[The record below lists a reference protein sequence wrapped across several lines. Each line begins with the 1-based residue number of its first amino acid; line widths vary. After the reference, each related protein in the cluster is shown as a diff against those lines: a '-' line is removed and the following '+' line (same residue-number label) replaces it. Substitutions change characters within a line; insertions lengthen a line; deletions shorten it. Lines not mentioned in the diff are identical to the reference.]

1 MESRGSKRQ
10 LVAMEMIYRFRI
22 LLPNGMTVGLRL
34 TDPGSE
40 ILFDDFIKLVKE
52 EYLLAQRQS
61 ESKRN
66 RPVNWNGGN
75 LYLEDA
81 NDNKIRRR
89 IYFANFKPHKCHIL
103 RLHDGSKM
111 TIDIYENM
119 WDLTPDTDL
128 LRELPEEYTFETA
141 LADLI
146 DNSLQAVWSNGK
158 NDRRLISVDFMKL
171 EDKISIFDTGPGMD
185 NSDENSI
192 VKWGKLGA
200 SLHRSSK
207 TRAIGG
213 KPPYLMPYFGMFGYG
228 GPMASMHL
236 GRCALVSSKTKESRK
251 VYTLHLEREAMLS
264 STHSELTWRTKGG
277 MRNPTE
283 DENRG
288 SPQGSFTKVEIL
300 ELKMKNLDVFQLQCR
315 LKDIYFPYIQC
326 DDLSNEGKTT
336 TPIKFQ
342 VNGEDLAEIE
352 GGEVS
357 ITNLHS
363 CNGPE
368 FVFQLHFSINQDNV
382 GSNPGSRSSR
392 EANARLKCV
401 YFPVVEGKESIEKI
415 LEKLEAEGCGIQE
428 KFETFARVSIRRLGR
443 LLPDARWMSLPFME
457 SRQKKGDKAYL
468 LKRCS
473 LRVKCY
479 VETDAGFNPTPSK
492 TDLAH
497 YNPFTTALKN
507 FGSKMFEKEK
517 ETNVEIS
524 RNGKLLTPLQLEK
537 EYQDWILQ
545 MHECYDEEVGY
556 GEDDPVLIVSPTN
569 KRDLGIS
576 SDVVRVHRIL
586 KRKGVSWKCGQK
598 IKVLKG
604 ACPGLYKTNVY
615 ATLEYFLIEGFQ
627 GDAGGDARMICR
639 PLDVGDED
647 GCVLEL
653 NNGTISLEIRRSL
666 SLPFSIVD
674 SGKCLVIERNEW
686 DKQLEKRRLRAP
698 STIDLLGT
706 KHCQELEV
714 DGALPFDATID
725 VGQVP
730 PLEIVAVIRPAS
742 YVASSTSNSLDQKY
756 IFKDVSEMSMEV
768 SFRREAKD
776 CRSVEHMYSK
786 RVAPSCRKGFN
797 GLYIFPLG
805 QKFPNLFQHPGV
817 YRFLF
822 SLVGSICKEC
832 EKNVVVRASSKF
844 AKWKLLSNNGSQPYI
859 VRVGSTF
866 RPLAIGCFDK
876 YDNQIP
882 FVSLPGVRVTLK
894 LHDGLHAQIDKVK
907 TSLSSDK
914 LTLKVMDLLIESN
927 ELDKIRP
934 SYEAILLIFL
944 QDELD
949 PLSVPCKVTP
959 GHLDHVI
966 LQSPLPE
973 NQLFTGLVVKELV
986 LEMFDV
992 YGNHVAKDIGVQLNA
1007 DGFDILDQTGPF
1019 RKVDVNGFID
1029 LSGILK
1035 VTAGFGKTV
1044 SISVSSFNKVV
1055 FKQEFQIGK
1064 RELRIAS
1071 KVPEYLTAGSLLEN
1085 LVFEVVNSEGDVD
1098 KTIHDQDKCSQSHT
1112 LTIKSDSF
1120 KSEDCVRYA
1129 FRHGRCTVPVVPL
1142 PAIEGNY
1149 CLDVAHTFYP
1159 ELRLSFNVSV
1169 LEARNVEYDEVQ
1181 SPCSHGK
1188 LLLLQDSSLQKNVG
1202 NTASFDNAGNLMQSI
1217 VNLEK
1222 GLEEE
1227 IFKYG
1232 ERIGFCENQL
1242 KELNELKADHE
1253 QGLSEL
1259 EASTELQLFNN
1270 VNYLSA
1276 KEEITE
1282 QIKSKSHSAAAT
1294 LCHLSRNFSF
1304 QETQKLFMQ
1313 DIFGLVALLGTVCSS
1328 KLSRIL
1334 AEYLGEDQ
1342 MLAIVCGSYEA
1353 ASSLEKYKENG
1364 EVDSNV
1370 AFHAE
1375 AASLG
1380 KSISGR
1386 FLVICLED
1394 IRAYKGEVDES
1405 DPQRKLVLPDPL
1417 LRNGNTASGFIGYAV
1432 NMINLDI
1439 YHSCI
1444 RTRSGNGLRE
1454 TLFYRLFGELQV
1466 YETREHMVRARA
1478 SIERGAVSLDGGIL
1492 RENGIISL
1500 GCGNP
1505 EICFPVEMLD
1515 DAMDCSP
1522 VSLEI
1527 KKKIEE
1533 KKRDLQKI
1541 VSQIEK
1547 WNRMHDKAM
1556 KKFTKKRNRYMK
1568 FIDLMEPG
1576 LEDHNRSNMNSGDIF
1591 GR

>member
-264 STHSELTWRTKGG
+264 STHSELTWRVL
-277 MRNPTE
+277 E
-283 DENRG
+283 FFRG
-288 SPQGSFTKVEIL
+288 L
-300 ELKMKNLDVFQLQCR
+300 
-315 LKDIYFPYIQC
+315 
-326 DDLSNEGKTT
+326 
-336 TPIKFQ
+336 
-342 VNGEDLAEIE
+342 
-352 GGEVS
+352 
-357 ITNLHS
+357 
-363 CNGPE
+363 
-368 FVFQLHFSINQDNV
+368 
-382 GSNPGSRSSR
+382 RSSR

-401 YFPVVEGKESIEKI
+401 YFPVVEGKESIEEI

-576 SDVVRVHRIL
+576 SDGR
-586 KRKGVSWKCGQK
+586 
-598 IKVLKG
+598 
-604 ACPGLYKTNVY
+604 
-615 ATLEYFLIEGFQ
+615 
-627 GDAGGDARMICR
+627 DARMICR

-768 SFRREAKD
+768 
-776 CRSVEHMYSK
+776 
-786 RVAPSCRKGFN
+786 
-797 GLYIFPLG
+797 
-805 QKFPNLFQHPGV
+805 
-817 YRFLF
+817 
-822 SLVGSICKEC
+822 GSICKEC

-914 LTLKVMDLLIESN
+914 LTLKVMDLLIE
-927 ELDKIRP
+927 I
-934 SYEAILLIFL
+934 
-944 QDELD
+944 
-949 PLSVPCKVTP
+949 TP

-1019 RKVDVNGFID
+1019 RKSLMNADDTCERNKTCKNPFTSTSTGVRQWRGLFH
-1029 LSGILK
+1029 LSIFK
-1035 VTAGFGKTV
+1035 DFFWATSAQWSTVV

-1098 KTIHDQDKCSQSHT
+1098 KTIHESHT

-1120 KSEDCVRYA
+1120 KSEDCVCYA

-1591 GR
+1591 RRLPLLSEGREYNAALYNKAPWNLDY